1 MQYKDAKTLHLRK
14 TLGNVIKALREKRTG
29 LSCTKLGNEYGINS
43 KNLNKIENSLI
54 DCKLITAWKISE
66 ALGLKFSDFAKI
78 LEEELGDDFKLID
91 E

>member
-1 MQYKDAKTLHLRK
+1 MVKS
-14 TLGNVIKALREKRTG
+14 LGNVIKVLREKRTG

-66 ALGLKFSDFAKI
+66 ALGLKFSDFSKI

>member
-54 DCKLITAWKISE
+54 DCKFVTFWKIAE
-66 ALGLKFSDFAKI
+66 ALGLKPSEFVKL

>member
-14 TLGNVIKALREKRTG
+14 TLGNVIKVLREKRTG

-43 KNLNKIENSLI
+43 KNLNKIENALI

-66 ALGLKFSDFAKI
+66 ALGMKFSEFAKI
-78 LEEELGDDFKLID
+78 IEDNLGEDFKLID

>member
-54 DCKLITAWKISE
+54 DCKLM
-66 ALGLKFSDFAKI
+66 GLKFSDFSKI

>member
-1 MQYKDAKTLHLRK
+1 MQYKDAKTLHLK

-66 ALGLKFSDFAKI
+66 ALGLKFSDFSKI